1 MRKQLGRILPWA
13 VTLVLLFYVFR
24 MISFRDMG
32 KALVQAPYWTVPAF
46 IVLVLG
52 VYLGDCFAIWK
63 TFGWFVARL
72 SFREVLVV
80 RGATYLLAL
89 VNYTVGQGAIVYFV
103 NRSRGIP
110 LLRGTAA
117 VLLIMG
123 TNILLLLIFASI
135 GLAVSPDMPAGLR
148 KIVFGAYAALAV
160 YCVLLVL
167 RPRWLTSR
175 PIFDVLFAAG
185 IAGHLRTVLVRIPH
199 LGILMVF
206 TYTSLRAF
214 GVEVPVSHA
223 ILYLPMIYF
232 IGVLPIAVMGLG
244 TTQFMMILLLSR
256 YVPGAAHDPAKAAAA
271 ITAASLG
278 GQAVAL
284 AIQATLG
291 VFCMR
296 NQLARDLRQPAST
309 A

>member
-1 MRKQLGRILPWA
+1 MRKKLGRILPWA

-32 KALVQAPYWTVPAF
+32 KALVEAPYWTVPAF

-63 TFGWFVARL
+63 TFGWFVAKL

-135 GLAVSPDMPAGLR
+135 GLVVAPDMPAGLR
-148 KIVFGAYAALAV
+148 NIVFGAYAALAV
-160 YCVLLVL
+160 YLVLLVL

-185 IAGHLRTVLVRIPH
+185 VAGHLRTVLVRVPH
-199 LGILMVF
+199 LGILMMF

-214 GVEVPVSHA
+214 GVQVPVSHA

-291 VFCMR
+291 IFCMR

>member
-1 MRKQLGRILPWA
+1 MRKKLGRILPWA
-13 VTLVLLFYVFR
+13 VTVVLLFYVFR

-32 KALVQAPYWTVPAF
+32 KAIVQAPNWTVPAF
-46 IVLVLG
+46 VVLVFG

-103 NRSRGIP
+103 NRSRGVP

-123 TNILLLLIFASI
+123 TNILLLLIFATI
-135 GLAVSPDMPAGLR
+135 GLVVAPDMPVILR
-148 KIVFGAYAALAV
+148 KIVFAAYGALAV
-160 YCVLLVL
+160 YSVLLLL

-185 IAGHLRTVLVRIPH
+185 VSGHLKTVLVRVPH
-199 LGILMVF
+199 LGILMMF

-214 GVEVPVSHA
+214 GVQVPVSHA

-256 YVPGAAHDPAKAAAA
+256 YVPGAAQDPAKAVAA

-296 NQLARDLRQPAST
+296 NQLARNLRQPAST

>member
-1 MRKQLGRILPWA
+1 MRKKLGRILPWV
-13 VTLVLLFYVFR
+13 VTLALLFYVFR
-24 MISFRDMG
+24 SISFTQILTAFG
-32 KALVQAPYWTVPAF
+32 KAEVWTVPTLV
-46 IVLVLG
+46 VLLFG
-52 VYLGDCFAIWK
+52 IYLGDSFAIWK
-63 TFGWFVARL
+63 TFGWFVTRL

-117 VLLIMG
+117 VLLVMG
-123 TNILLLLIFASI
+123 TNILLLLVFASI
-135 GLAVSPDMPAGLR
+135 GMLIAPDLPPSLR
-148 KIVFGAYAALAV
+148 KIVFGAYAAAGL
-160 YCVLLVL
+160 YFVLLVL
-167 RPRWLTSR
+167 RPSWLTSR

-185 IAGHLRTVLVRIPH
+185 ISGHLRALLVRIPH
-199 LGILMVF
+199 ISVLMVF
-206 TYTSLRAF
+206 TYASLRAF
-214 GVEVPVSHA
+214 GVLLPAKQA
-223 ILYLPMIYF
+223 ILYLPIIYF

-244 TTQFMMILLLSR
+244 TTQVTMIYFLSS
-256 YVPGAAHDPAKAAAA
+256 YVPGAAHDPAKAVAA

-278 GQAVAL
+278 AQAVAL
-284 AIQATLG
+284 VIQSAIG
-291 VFCMR
+291 IFCMR

>member
-1 MRKQLGRILPWA
+1 MRKKLGRILPWA
-13 VTLVLLFYVFR
+13 VTLALLFYVFR
-24 MISFRDMG
+24 SISFTQILTAFG
-32 KALVQAPYWTVPAF
+32 KAEVWMVPTLV
-46 IVLVLG
+46 VLLFG
-52 VYLGDCFAIWK
+52 IYLGDSFAIWK
-63 TFGWFVARL
+63 TFGWFVTRL

-117 VLLIMG
+117 VLLVMG
-123 TNILLLLIFASI
+123 TNILLLLVFASI
-135 GLAVSPDMPAGLR
+135 GMLIAPDLPPSLR
-148 KIVFGAYAALAV
+148 KIVFGAYAAAGL
-160 YCVLLVL
+160 YFVLLVL
-167 RPRWLTSR
+167 RPSWLTSR

-185 IAGHLRTVLVRIPH
+185 ISGHLRALLVRIPH
-199 LGILMVF
+199 ISVLMVF
-206 TYTSLRAF
+206 TYASLRAF
-214 GVEVPVSHA
+214 GVLLPAKQA
-223 ILYLPMIYF
+223 ILYLPIIYF

-244 TTQFMMILLLSR
+244 TTQVTMIYFLSS
-256 YVPGAAHDPAKAAAA
+256 YVPGAAHDPAKAVAA

-278 GQAVAL
+278 AQAVAL
-284 AIQATLG
+284 VIQSAIG
-291 VFCMR
+291 IFCMR

>member
-1 MRKQLGRILPWA
+1 MRKKLGRILPWA
-13 VTLVLLFYVFR
+13 VTVVLLFYVFR
-24 MISFRDMG
+24 MISFREMG
-32 KALVQAPYWTVPAF
+32 KAIVQAPNWTVPAF
-46 IVLVLG
+46 VVLVFG

-103 NRSRGIP
+103 NRSRGVP

-123 TNILLLLIFASI
+123 TNILLLLIFATI
-135 GLAVSPDMPAGLR
+135 GLVVAPDMPIILR
-148 KIVFGAYAALAV
+148 KIVFAAYGALAV
-160 YCVLLVL
+160 YSVLLLL

-185 IAGHLRTVLVRIPH
+185 VSGHLKTVLVRVPH
-199 LGILMVF
+199 LGILMMF

-214 GVEVPVSHA
+214 GVQVPLSHA

-256 YVPGAAHDPAKAAAA
+256 YVPGAAQDPAKAVAA

-296 NQLARDLRQPAST
+296 NQLARNLRQPAST

>member
-1 MRKQLGRILPWA
+1 MRKTLGRILPWA

-160 YCVLLVL
+160 YSVLLVL
-167 RPRWLTSR
+167 KPRWLTSR

-185 IAGHLRTVLVRIPH
+185 IAGHLRTVLMRIPH

-256 YVPGAAHDPAKAAAA
+256 YVPGAAQDAAKAAAA

>member
-1 MRKQLGRILPWA
+1 MRKTLGRILPWA

-232 IGVLPIAVMGLG
+232 IGVLPIAIMGLG
-244 TTQFMMILLLSR
+244 TTQAAMIYFLSS
-256 YVPGAAHDPAKAAAA
+256 YMPGAPPAAAKAA
-271 ITAASLG
+271 ILAASLG

-284 AIQATLG
+284 AIQVTLG
-291 VFCMR
+291 IFCMR
-296 NQLARDLRQPAST
+296 NQLARNLRQPASS

>member
-1 MRKQLGRILPWA
+1 MRKKLGRILPWV
-13 VTLVLLFYVFR
+13 VTLALLFYVFR
-24 MISFRDMG
+24 SISFTQILTAFG
-32 KALVQAPYWTVPAF
+32 KAEVWTVPTLV
-46 IVLVLG
+46 VLLFG
-52 VYLGDCFAIWK
+52 IYLGDSFAIWK
-63 TFGWFVARL
+63 TFGWFVTRL

-117 VLLIMG
+117 VLLVMG
-123 TNILLLLIFASI
+123 TNILLLLVFASI
-135 GLAVSPDMPAGLR
+135 GMLIAPDLPPSLR
-148 KIVFGAYAALAV
+148 KIVFGAYAAAGL
-160 YCVLLVL
+160 YFVLLVL
-167 RPRWLTSR
+167 RPSWLTSR

-185 IAGHLRTVLVRIPH
+185 ISGHLRALLVRIPH
-199 LGILMVF
+199 ISVLMVF
-206 TYTSLRAF
+206 TYASLRAF
-214 GVEVPVSHA
+214 GVLLPAKQA
-223 ILYLPMIYF
+223 ILYLPIIYF

-244 TTQFMMILLLSR
+244 TTQVTMIYFLSS
-256 YVPGAAHDPAKAAAA
+256 YVPGAANDPAKAVAA

-278 GQAVAL
+278 AQAVAL
-284 AIQATLG
+284 VIQSAIG
-291 VFCMR
+291 IFCMR

>member
-1 MRKQLGRILPWA
+1 MRKKLGRILPWV
-13 VTLVLLFYVFR
+13 VTLGLLFYVFR
-24 MISFRDMG
+24 SISFSEI
-32 KALVQAPYWTVPAF
+32 LVAFATAAPWTVP
-46 IVLVLG
+46 VLMVCVLG
-52 VYLGDCFAIWK
+52 VYLGDSFAIWK

-89 VNYTVGQGAIVYFV
+89 VNYSVGQGAIVYFV
-103 NRSRGIP
+103 NRSKGVP

-135 GLAVSPDMPAGLR
+135 GLVVAPDLPPVLR
-148 KIVFGAYAALAV
+148 KIVFGAYGALAI
-160 YCVLLVL
+160 YTVLLLV

-185 IAGHLRTVLVRIPH
+185 VSGHLRAVLVRVPH
-199 LGILMVF
+199 LAILMVF

-214 GVEVPVSHA
+214 GVQVPVTHA

-232 IGVLPIAVMGLG
+232 VGVLPIAVMGLG
-244 TTQFMMILLLSR
+244 TTQFMMFLFLSR
-256 YVPGAAHDPAKAAAA
+256 YVPGATPAAAKAA
-271 ITAASLG
+271 ILAASLG

-284 AIQATLG
+284 AIQVTLG
-291 VFCMR
+291 IFCMR
-296 NQLARDLRQPAST
+296 NQLARNLRQPASS

>member
-1 MRKQLGRILPWA
+1 MRKKLGRILPWA
-13 VTLVLLFYVFR
+13 VTLALLFYVFR
-24 MISFRDMG
+24 SISFTQILTAFG
-32 KALVQAPYWTVPAF
+32 KAEVWTVPTLV
-46 IVLVLG
+46 VLLFG
-52 VYLGDCFAIWK
+52 IYLGDSFAIWK
-63 TFGWFVARL
+63 TFGWFVTRL

-117 VLLIMG
+117 VLLVMG
-123 TNILLLLIFASI
+123 TNILLLLVFASI
-135 GLAVSPDMPAGLR
+135 GMLIAPDLPPSLR
-148 KIVFGAYAALAV
+148 KIVFGAYAAAGL
-160 YCVLLVL
+160 YFVLLVL
-167 RPRWLTSR
+167 RPSWLTSR

-185 IAGHLRTVLVRIPH
+185 ISGHLRALLVRIPH
-199 LGILMVF
+199 ISVLMVF
-206 TYTSLRAF
+206 TYASLRAF
-214 GVEVPVSHA
+214 GVLLPAKQA
-223 ILYLPMIYF
+223 ILYLPIIYF

-244 TTQFMMILLLSR
+244 TTQVTMIYFLSS
-256 YVPGAAHDPAKAAAA
+256 YVPGAAHDPAKAVAA

-278 GQAVAL
+278 AQAVAL
-284 AIQATLG
+284 VIQSAIG
-291 VFCMR
+291 IFCMR

>member
-160 YCVLLVL
+160 YSVLLVL
-167 RPRWLTSR
+167 KPRWLTSR

>member
-1 MRKQLGRILPWA
+1 
-13 VTLVLLFYVFR
+13 
-24 MISFRDMG
+24 
-32 KALVQAPYWTVPAF
+32 
-46 IVLVLG
+46 
-52 VYLGDCFAIWK
+52 
-63 TFGWFVARL
+63 
-72 SFREVLVV
+72 VV

>member
-1 MRKQLGRILPWA
+1 MRKKLGRILAWA
-13 VTLVLLFYVFR
+13 VTLALLCYVFR
-24 MISFRDMG
+24 SISFTQIITAFG
-32 KALVQAPYWTVPAF
+32 SAAAWTVPAL
-46 IVLVLG
+46 VLLVLG

-103 NRSRGIP
+103 NRSRGVP

-117 VLLIMG
+117 VLLVMG
-123 TNILLLLIFASI
+123 TNILLLLVFASI
-135 GLAVSPDMPAGLR
+135 GMLIAPDLPPALR
-148 KIVFGAYAALAV
+148 RIVLGAYVALAA
-160 YCVLLVL
+160 YLVLLVL

-185 IAGHLRTVLVRIPH
+185 VSGHLRALLVRIPH
-199 LGILMVF
+199 ISILMVF
-206 TYTSLRAF
+206 SYTSLRAF
-214 GVEVPVSHA
+214 GVQVPVSQA
-223 ILYLPMIYF
+223 ILYLPIVYF
-232 IGVLPIAVMGLG
+232 IAVLPIAVMGLG
-244 TTQFMMILLLSR
+244 TTQVAMIYFLSS

-271 ITAASLG
+271 ITAATLG
-278 GQAVAL
+278 SQAVAL
-284 AIQATLG
+284 AVQATLG
-291 VFCMR
+291 AFCMR
-296 NQLARDLRQPAST
+296 NQLARSLRQPAST

>member
-256 YVPGAAHDPAKAAAA
+256 YVPGAAHDAAKAAAA

>member
-1 MRKQLGRILPWA
+1 MRKKLGRILPWV
-13 VTLVLLFYVFR
+13 VTLGLLFYVFR
-24 MISFRDMG
+24 IISFREMG
-32 KALVQAPYWTVPAF
+32 KAIVEAPYWT
-46 IVLVLG
+46 VLVLG

-103 NRSRGIP
+103 NRSRGVP
-110 LLRGTAA
+110 LMRGTAA

-135 GLAVSPDMPAGLR
+135 GLVVSPDMPAGLR
-148 KIVFGAYAALAV
+148 KIGFGAYVALAV
-160 YCVLLVL
+160 YVVLLVL

-185 IAGHLRTVLVRIPH
+185 VSGHLRTMLVRVPH
-199 LGILMVF
+199 LGILMAF

-214 GVEVPVSHA
+214 GVQVPVSHA
-223 ILYLPMIYF
+223 ILYLPIIYF

-256 YVPGAAHDPAKAAAA
+256 YVPGAAHDPGKADAA

-291 VFCMR
+291 IFCMR
-296 NQLARDLRQPAST
+296 NQLARDLRQPASNT
-309 A
+309 

>member
-135 GLAVSPDMPAGLR
+135 GLAVSPDMPPELR

-160 YCVLLVL
+160 YSILLVL

-185 IAGHLRTVLVRIPH
+185 VSGHLRTVLVRVPH

-296 NQLARDLRQPAST
+296 NQLTRDLRQPAST